1 VSLTTGP
8 KRLPAVIPARFRFC
22 CAWFCAALSIL
33 FVPAL
38 SRADSSWEI
47 TPQSRKALDRGLQW
61 LARNQGPEGNWS
73 TNHLGLVSMGLLAFL
88 SDGHSPG
95 LGRYGAVEKKALD
108 YILRNAKP
116 SGLLNISGEHHDM
129 YNHGLS
135 TFVLGQ
141 AYGMTSDPRVG
152 PALDRALKVIIRSQ
166 CRDGGWQYEAYMEP
180 NYFRNNGHDLSLSV
194 MQAKA
199 LRSAV
204 DSGFE
209 IPPAVIESAIR
220 DVREHYTMRRSL
232 FDQRDLPEAELRTR
246 DGRFTYNKG
255 GGQASVA
262 MAAAGVVCLQ
272 EFAQYDD
279 WRIPKN
285 IEIIEAAVRQMSTNG
300 NQDDSPFDPYTM
312 YYVAQALYQV
322 GGEPWKRCY
331 PLIRDRLIA
340 SQMYDD
346 NSENDGAWHG
356 TRRGRNTPGDVPGK
370 PGVLYQ
376 TAVACFVLA
385 IPNRYLP
392 ILQEGKIDSLR
403 KQFVK

>member
-1 VSLTTGP
+1 M
-8 KRLPAVIPARFRFC
+8 
-22 CAWFCAALSIL
+22 CAFPGFACG
-33 FVPAL
+33 
-38 SRADSSWEI
+38 DSSWEI

-61 LARNQGPEGNWS
+61 LQDNQGPEGNWS
-73 TNHLGLVSMGLLAFL
+73 TDNLGLVSMGLLAFL
-88 SDGHSPG
+88 SDGHAPG
-95 LGRYGAVEKKALD
+95 HGRYGAAEKKALN
-108 YILRNAKP
+108 YVLHKARP
-116 SGLLNISGEHHDM
+116 SGLLNIAGDHADM

-152 PALDRALKVIIRSQ
+152 PTLDRALKLIIQSQ
-166 CRDGGWQYEAYMEP
+166 CRDGGWQYESWLAS
-180 NYFRNNGHDLSLSV
+180 NFDGNNGHDLSLAV

-209 IPPAVIESAIR
+209 IPPAVIERAIR
-220 DVREHYTMRRSL
+220 NVREHYQPQGCPR
-232 FDQRDLPEAELRTR
+232 EAAEEEQQKHP
-246 DGRFTYNKG
+246 GRFAYDKG
-255 GGQASVA
+255 GGQQSLA

-285 IEIIEAAVRQMSTNG
+285 IEIIENAVREMSKG
-300 NQDDSPFDPYTM
+300 NRNEPPFDPYTA

-322 GGEPWKRCY
+322 GGEPWKRSY
-331 PLIRDRLIA
+331 PLLRDRLVS
-340 SQMYDD
+340 SQMNDD
-346 NSENDGAWHG
+346 NPANRGGWHASG
-356 TRRGRNTPGDVPGK
+356 QVGGK

-376 TAVACFVLA
+376 TAVSCFVLA

-392 ILQEGKIDSLR
+392 ILQEGRI
-403 KQFVK
+403 KQFEKK